1 MTARAALAP
10 NGLEAL
16 TAKIRAVGNIDDLAD
31 DISNDICTCCEAERV
46 TIYVVSGG
54 RTSIISKVKTA
65 PASGDDETLPLAA
78 DHGIAGYVARNRRI
92 LNIKDAH
99 DRKELN
105 GFDPPVYFLREL
117 DKSTATRTMQVLAAP
132 ILQDGSSGR
141 VIGVVQVMNT
151 LGGGPFTKAAEAR
164 LGRIC
169 EELGRALSRGVQ
181 SDSALERS
189 GMLLTR
195 TKYDLLVLE
204 GVISSSQLDTA
215 FGTARRRAADI
226 EEVLV
231 NEFQVKDETI
241 GRILAKYYRV
251 PYEPFSPDRPRPA
264 ELLGKLKRGFVQSQ
278 GWLPLREDR
287 DELVV
292 LATDPEHVRLSG
304 IVQQVFPRR
313 RISYRYCTHREFAS
327 TLRHFYGR
335 EDSFLPI
342 DTIIGRLESAPT
354 DRSPD
359 AAEEKVEPDS
369 ATVQLVNRIIIEAH
383 QQHASDIHIE
393 PRPGNRETKVRF
405 RIDGSLVDFT
415 EIPASYHAK
424 LTARVKIM
432 ADLDISNRRE
442 PQDGKIPFRR
452 FYPPLDIELRVA
464 TIPTV
469 RGKEDVVLRILA
481 AGKPVPLDQTGLSA
495 RNLEALK
502 TLVSKP
508 YGLFLVCGPTGSGKT
523 TTLHAVL
530 GHINTPDTKIWT
542 AEDPIEITQDS
553 LRQVQ
558 INPRTDLTFARAM
571 RAFLRADPDVI
582 MVGEMR
588 DRETTAIGIEASLT
602 GHRVLATIHTNS
614 AAESIVRLLDLGMD
628 PFNFAD
634 ALLGVLAQRLAK
646 RLCAKCKRPH
656 VARREEVMLLLT
668 EYCQDLRNTDRY
680 KADPKAAME
689 SVYGEWA
696 KEFAYDKGNFIIY
709 EAAGCDACRN
719 TGYSGRIA
727 LHELL
732 VATESVKRNIHERA
746 RVSDVLRTAV
756 NEGMRTL
763 RQDGIHKVLQGITD
777 MPAVRGSC
785 FS

>member
-1 MTARAALAP
+1 MTARAELASS
-10 NGLEAL
+10 GLEAL
-16 TAKIRAVGNIDDLAD
+16 AAKIRAVTSIDELAGE
-31 DISNDICTCCEAERV
+31 ISSDICTCFEAERV

-54 RTSIISKVKTA
+54 RTSIISSLKTA
-65 PASGDDETLPLAA
+65 PASADDDTLPLAA

-92 LNIKDAH
+92 LNIKDAY

-117 DKSTATRTMQVLAAP
+117 DKSTSPRTTQVLAAP
-132 ILQDGSSGR
+132 ILQDGGSGR

-151 LGGGPFTKAAEAR
+151 LSGAPFPKAAEAG
-164 LGRIC
+164 LASLC
-169 EELGRALSRGVQ
+169 EELGRVLSQGIATE
-181 SDSALERS
+181 SGPARS

-204 GVISSSQLDTA
+204 GVITSAQLDTA

-231 NEFQVKDETI
+231 DEFHVKDETI
-241 GRILAKYYRV
+241 GRILAKYHRV
-251 PYEPFSPDRPRPA
+251 PYEPFDPDRPRPA

-278 GWLPLREDR
+278 GWLPLREEN

-313 RISYRYCTHREFAS
+313 RVSYRYCTHREFAS
-327 TLRHFYGR
+327 TVRHFYGR
-335 EDSFLPI
+335 EDSYLPI
-342 DTIIGRLESAPT
+342 DTIIGRMESGPM
-354 DRSPD
+354 DRSSD
-359 AAEEKVEPDS
+359 VGEERIEPDS
-369 ATVQLVNRIIIEAH
+369 ATVQLVNRIISEAH
-383 QQHASDIHIE
+383 RQHASDIHIE
-393 PRPGNRETKVRF
+393 PRPGNKETKVRF

-415 EIPASYHAK
+415 EVPASYHAK
-424 LTARVKIM
+424 LIARVKIM

-442 PQDGKIPFRR
+442 PQDGKIALKR
-452 FYPPLDIELRVA
+452 FYPQLDIELRVA

-469 RGKEDVVLRILA
+469 RGKEDVVLRILT
-481 AGKPVPLDQTGLSA
+481 AGKPVPLDQIGLSA

-502 TLVSKP
+502 LLVSKP

-558 INPRTDLTFARAM
+558 INPRTDMTFARAM

-646 RLCAKCKRPH
+646 RLCAKCKRPR
-656 VARREEVMLLLT
+656 VAKREEVMLLLT
-668 EYCQDLRNTDRY
+668 EYCQDLRHTDKY

-689 SVYGEWA
+689 SIYGEWA
-696 KEFAYDKGNFIIY
+696 KRFAYEKGNFIVY
-709 EAAGCDACRN
+709 EPAGCDACRN
-719 TGYSGRIA
+719 TGYSGRVA
-727 LHELL
+727 LQELL
-732 VATESVKRNIHERA
+732 VATEAVKRNIHERA
-746 RVSDVLRTAV
+746 RVADVLRTTV
-756 NEGMRTL
+756 SEGMRTL
-763 RQDGIHKVLQGITD
+763 RQDGIDKVLQGITD
-777 MPAVRGSC
+777 MHSVRGSTVA
-785 FS
+785 